1 MITVD
6 SGLTRVRIPTISP
19 SGETVRIAHTGPMF
33 DSGEVIKLLTVA
45 IIMFKTYRLIL

>member
-19 SGETVRIAHTGPMF
+19 SGEIVRIAHTDPVF
-33 DSGEVIKLLTVA
+33 DSGEVIM
-45 IIMFKTYRLIL
+45 IIDSRNNHV